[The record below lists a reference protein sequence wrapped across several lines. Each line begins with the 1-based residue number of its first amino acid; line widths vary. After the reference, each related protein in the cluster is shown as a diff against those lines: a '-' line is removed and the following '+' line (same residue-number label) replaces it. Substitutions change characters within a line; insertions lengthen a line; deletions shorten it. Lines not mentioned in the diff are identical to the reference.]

1 MLTDPRCTP
10 QSHLLKYTPPQPPQ
24 SHNGIDL
31 LIRGSYKIHIL
42 YIITCVIRDTCR
54 VHIIIR
60 YNPATVYM
68 AYIYQEREEEYI
80 CILNPSKLRPL

>member
-1 MLTDPRCTP
+1 MHPPVTLAQIYTTP
-10 QSHLLKYTPPQPPQ
+10 TPTIPQW
-24 SHNGIDL
+24 HR
-31 LIRGSYKIHIL
+31 LIRGSYKIHIV